1 MALCTYYVHT
11 YVRTLHTYVR
21 TCTHTTVRTQASLQ
35 SDHLSFLSDDITPG
49 PSPSHPLSPQT
60 KVSSESHYAGVVAR
74 AQAAAALA
82 KTKQGGG
89 KRAAS
94 TLKAS
99 PADMLQDSEANLTA
113 VESKEMAEG
122 QEYRDSRTYVLLEVS
137 LQKPLIP
144 RRTAA
149 VLAERCVHANVL

>member
-1 MALCTYYVHT
+1 MHTYYCKNT
-11 YVRTLHTYVR
+11 S
-21 TCTHTTVRTQASLQ
+21 QSS

-113 VESKEMAEG
+113 VESKETAEG

>member
-1 MALCTYYVHT
+1 MYICTYTTRIAALYRYT
-11 YVRTLHTYVR
+11 YVRTYVA
-21 TCTHTTVRTQASLQ
+21 VTQSNTDINCALW
-35 SDHLSFLSDDITPG
+35 LAEFRFITPG
-49 PSPSHPLSPQT
+49 PSSPLLLPPQT

-113 VESKEMAEG
+113 VESKETAEG
-122 QEYRDSRTYVLLEVS
+122 QEYRDSRTYVLLEVT

-149 VLAERCVHANVL
+149 VLAERCVPTNVL

>member
-1 MALCTYYVHT
+1 MPTS
-11 YVRTLHTYVR
+11 LH
-21 TCTHTTVRTQASLQ
+21 APSL
-35 SDHLSFLSDDITPG
+35 SS
-49 PSPSHPLSPQT
+49 SPLPQT
-60 KVSSESHYAGVVAR
+60 KVSSRSHYAGAVAR

-99 PADMLQDSEANLTA
+99 PADMLQDSEANLSA
-113 VESKEMAEG
+113 VESKELTEG
-122 QEYRDSRTYVLLEVS
+122 QEFKDSRTYILLEVS

-149 VLAERCVHANVL
+149 VLAERLVH